1 MRINVKSHE
10 TELKELFLEV
20 FSENSS
26 FVELIFSDI
35 LFDSDCFAIKEN
47 NRIASFL
54 YAIKKDV
61 KIENE
66 IKNCI
71 YIYGVGTHKDYRK
84 KGYMRMLLDEAY
96 EYYKDK
102 NIEFLYL
109 VPANESLF
117 NMYEKLGYKTSFYL
131 QKKTV
136 ELNNPCDALVSE
148 GDYYKDY
155 KEFSKKA
162 DNIILMSENDIET
175 TLKYTTY
182 CKINKS
188 GFLWEKGRDT
198 AYIREC
204 FLDNENDLKS
214 FLKYLAKDYK
224 TAIITQKGKAP
235 YAMLKPYRNFSFKKT
250 CYTNMNFD

>member
-10 TELKELFLEV
+10 SELKELFLEV

-26 FVELIFSDI
+26 FVELIFSDV

-47 NRIASFL
+47 NKIVSFL

-61 KIENE
+61 KIGNE
-66 IKNCI
+66 IKNCV

-96 EYYKDK
+96 EYYEEK

-117 NMYEKLGYKTSFYL
+117 KMYEKLGYKTNFYL
-131 QKKTV
+131 EKKTV
-136 ELNNPCDALVSE
+136 ELNSSSDIKISD

-155 KEFSKKA
+155 KEFSKSFE
-162 DNIILMSENDIET
+162 NIILMSQADIET

-182 CKINKS
+182 SKINKS
-188 GFLWEKGRDT
+188 GFLWESDRNT

-204 FLDNENDLKS
+204 FLYDENDLDC
-214 FLKYLAKDYK
+214 FLKYLAKDFE
-224 TAIITQKGKAP
+224 TAIITQKGKTP
-235 YAMLKPYRNFSFKKT
+235 YGMLKPYRDFSFNSD